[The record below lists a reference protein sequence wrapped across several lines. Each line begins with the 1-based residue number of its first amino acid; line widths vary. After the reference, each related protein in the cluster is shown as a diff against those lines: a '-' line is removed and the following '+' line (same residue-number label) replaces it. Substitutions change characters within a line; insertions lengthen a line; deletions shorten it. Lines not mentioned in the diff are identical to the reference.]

1 MGLLEH
7 STCCYIDPSTTVA
20 NDIAAIDGLRSGLQC
35 TEKTEYERA
44 REAMATQQLRAERRA
59 MEATTDLILNCVDM
73 DEPFLGPN
81 GERWQGVG
89 TCDRDGTAT
98 DVNSETW
105 LTEIRCR
112 MRDLAERN
120 EFAICGH
127 ENRVNY
133 IVGTGHAYTVT
144 KKPELKEVADE
155 TLADVQAVID
165 RFTKENK
172 WAKRQQEI
180 VWRKDRDGECFLRFF
195 PDSTPDD
202 EGVATAD
209 LRIRFVEPGQVSTP
223 PDKQADNQ
231 TFGIVTDLDDVETV
245 EGYYIDG
252 ELVPA
257 DEIQH
262 RKENVD
268 ANVKRGMPLFYP
280 VEKNL
285 RRTEKVLRNMTVVA
299 SIQSAIA
306 LIRKHDGAG
315 AGEAATTNWVQGH
328 ANYSQT
334 HGTQPTTYH
343 EKFAAGTILDA
354 PSNTEYDFPTAAID
368 SSKYV
373 GIIQAELRAI
383 ACRLVMPEFMLTSD
397 ASNANYS
404 STMVAEGPA
413 VKMFERWQADM
424 VEDDKEVMDRV
435 LALAVEAQE
444 LTQEQVDQ
452 IDIDVTLPTLTT
464 RDRLQETQADQIMVN
479 GKAMSIP
486 TWQQRNDL
494 DPEHE
499 TELID
504 AQTEKNMANMD
515 AFGGFGQSDDGDT
528 GQDSGDEPDN
538 NDGAEPSNQDS

>member
-1 MGLLEH
+1 MALLD
-7 STCCYIDPSTTVA
+7 YFRKP
-20 NDIAAIDGLRSGLQC
+20 
-35 TEKTEYERA
+35 KTEYERA
-44 REAMATQQLRAERRA
+44 REAMAIQTLKAERRA
-59 MEATTDLILNCVDM
+59 MEATTDLILNCVDV
-73 DEPFLGPN
+73 DDPFLGPN
-81 GERWQGVG
+81 GERWHDVG
-89 TCDRDGTAT
+89 TCDRYGTAS

-105 LTEIRCR
+105 LSEIRYR
-112 MRDLAERN
+112 MRTLAERN

-133 IVGTGHAYTVT
+133 IVGTGHSYTVT
-144 KKPELKEVADE
+144 KKPELDEVADE
-155 TLADVQAVID
+155 TITAVQAVID
-165 RFTKENK
+165 RFVKENK

-195 PDSTPDD
+195 PTSKEDN
-202 EGVATAD
+202 EGITQAD

-223 PDKQADNQ
+223 PGKQKDNEK
-231 TFGIVTDLDDVETV
+231 FGIETDPEDVETV
-245 EGYYIDG
+245 WGYWIDG
-252 ELVPA
+252 EKVPA

-268 ANVKRGMPLFYP
+268 TNVKRGMPLFYP

-306 LIRKHDGAG
+306 LIRKHSGAG
-315 AGEAATTNWVQGH
+315 ADESTTTNWVQDE
-328 ANYSQT
+328 ANYSVS
-334 HGTQPTTYH
+334 HGTQPTSYH
-343 EKFAAGTILDA
+343 RQYAAGTILDA

-413 VKMFERWQADM
+413 VKMFERWQAVM
-424 VEDDKEVMDRV
+424 VEEDLEVMDRV
-435 LALAVEAQE
+435 LALAVESQE

-464 RDRLQETQADQIMVN
+464 RDRLQETQADQILVN

-494 DPEHE
+494 DPAHE

-504 AQTEKNMANMD
+504 DQTEKNMANMD
-515 AFGGFGQSDDGDT
+515 AFGAFGGGGGDDDSG
-528 GQDSGDEPDN
+528 GEGSGDEPED
-538 NDGAEPSNQDS
+538 DGTEPTD